1 MTIKT
6 HAALAISFC
15 YATCIV
21 ICCNSNAL
29 PLIGFLYGPTSEI
42 DAQHQKR
49 SVEAMLAPLAATR
62 HDGNAWP
69 WENID
74 IFEVVLDQ
82 YNDVAYRDHR
92 ALVLR
97 DAGVIAAFFALILTL
112 NPNYGVVSR
121 LKFSL
126 LSLPLYAAPG
136 MVGQITFLRTT
147 PIEIL
152 LLKAWGVRRG
162 MACIGYCSIR
172 SLLSG
177 PENALLTGSTLIHDI
192 RVVVAAGLLVFL
204 LLGYMPS
211 VREVRRKSDY

>member
-21 ICCNSNAL
+21 ICCNNNAL

-42 DAQHQKR
+42 DAREHER
-49 SVEAMLAPLAATR
+49 SIEAMLVPLSTTY
-62 HDGNAWP
+62 DGNAWP
-69 WENID
+69 WENIE
-74 IFEVVLDQ
+74 IFDVVLAQ
-82 YNDVAYRDHR
+82 YNGVAYRDHR

-136 MVGQITFLRTT
+136 MVGQIAFLRTT

-152 LLKAWGVRRG
+152 LIKAWGLRRG
-162 MACIGYCSIR
+162 MTCIGYCSIR

-177 PENALLTGSTLIHDI
+177 PEAALLTGTTLLHDI
-192 RVVVAAGLLVFL
+192 RVVAAAGLLVFL
-204 LLGYMPS
+204 MLGYMPS